1 MFTAAWDAAS
11 EESRR
16 KTLRSTATVRSSAAA
31 AAAPPTGNNCPVY
44 ACITPMRL
52 LLQWEK
58 VCCCHFLLGAFHIL
72 CKRLESLVSIW
83 SGNSVLYSFYLPY
96 RIPRSEV

>member
-1 MFTAAWDAAS
+1 MSQDLECPVFTAAWDAAS

-16 KTLRSTATVRSSAAA
+16 KTLRSTATVRSSAP
-31 AAAPPTGNNCPVY
+31 AAAPDTGNNCPVY

-58 VCCCHFLLGAFHIL
+58 VCYYHFFLGALGH
-72 CKRLESLVSIW
+72 SIYYA
-83 SGNSVLYSFYLPY
+83 SG
-96 RIPRSEV
+96 